1 MSEVWATK
9 YRPRYLDDVVGQTEI
24 VAEMRAIVLGE
35 MPMQHYLY
43 YSPEPG
49 TGKTTMALALAK
61 ELGYQV
67 VMFNASSKKQRGI
80 EFIEETIIP
89 ATRSG
94 VKERV
99 FFLDEADQLTDAAQ
113 SALKGVIE
121 NAHGYF
127 ILTCNR
133 LPKVSRWLQSRCQV
147 RTFKAISEGDMAM
160 RLRQIAKKEGE
171 ILYKDE
177 VDVITRR
184 HSGDLRNAIGA
195 LQVVCGLEG
204 RDREKFIESL
214 TAPKLQHGRI
224 IDLLSKQLIVEA
236 SKMFTGEIRT
246 QIKSMFDYAVMTND
260 RVIHTKAFTAKQLN
274 SIIDACVV
282 SERDLMFGVDE
293 DIVRLNFLKLILEGM
308 N

>member
-1 MSEVWATK
+1 MSELWATK
-9 YRPRYLDDVVGQTEI
+9 YRPRHLDDIVGQSEI

-49 TGKTTMALALAK
+49 TGKTSMALAMAK

-94 VKERV
+94 MKERI

-147 RTFKAISEGDMAM
+147 RTFKAIPEGDMAQK
-160 RLRQIAKKEGE
+160 LRYISNKEGG

-177 VDVITRR
+177 VNVITRR
-184 HSGDLRNAIGA
+184 HKGDLRNAIGA
-195 LQVVCGLEG
+195 LQVLNGLEG
-204 RDREKFIESL
+204 RTREKFIESL
-214 TAPKLQHGRI
+214 TSPVLNHNSIVG
-224 IDLLSKQLIVEA
+224 LLHKGLLTQAHNKFV
-236 SKMFTGEIRT
+236 GEVRT
-246 QIKSMFDYAVMTND
+246 QIKSMFDHYIEGGYTDEM
-260 RVIHTKAFTAKQLN
+260 KADAIN
-274 SIIDACVV
+274 ACVV
-282 SERDLMFGVDE
+282 SERDLMLGVDE
-293 DIVRLNFLKLILEGM
+293 DIVRMNFLRMLVKG
-308 N
+308 

>member
-1 MSEVWATK
+1 MK
-9 YRPRYLDDVVGQTEI
+9 YGLQSIDHDTSMMLSDKPRLSLKCEQSFS
-24 VAEMRAIVLGE
+24 MRCRCNTIFS
-35 MPMQHYLY
+35 

-61 ELGYQV
+61 ELGYQL

-121 NAHGYF
+121 NASGYF

-147 RTFKAISEGDMAM
+147 RTFEPISQIHMVDRLVKVASLEGALDK
-160 RLRQIAKKEGE
+160 ITGE
-171 ILYKDE
+171 MYSTIVRK
-177 VDVITRR
+177 
-184 HSGDLRNAIGA
+184 HKGDLRNAIGA
-195 LQVVCGLEG
+195 LQTACSLPTKE
-204 RDREKFIESL
+204 RQRFIDSL
-214 TAPKLQHGRI
+214 TTPNMDYGRFLKLCFADKNHEEAVKLMRGSVREQVRNVFTFAVEGVASPANKMRV
-224 IDLLSKQLIVEA
+224 VEA
-236 SKMFTGEIRT
+236 AI
-246 QIKSMFDYAVMTND
+246 
-260 RVIHTKAFTAKQLN
+260 
-274 SIIDACVV
+274 V
-282 SERDLMFGVDE
+282 SERDIINGVDE
-293 DIVRLNFLKLILEGM
+293 EIVRYNFIRLLINGGHQ
-308 N
+308 

>member
-9 YRPRYLDDVVGQTEI
+9 YRPRHLDDVVGQDEI
-24 VAEMRAIVLGE
+24 VAEMRAIVLDE
-35 MPMQHYLY
+35 MPMQHYLF

-94 VKERV
+94 VKERI

-127 ILTCNR
+127 VLTCNR

-147 RTFKAISEGDMAM
+147 RTFKAISEDDMAM
-160 RLRQIAKKEGE
+160 HLKQIAKKEGE
-171 ILYKDE
+171 ILYEDE
-177 VDVITRR
+177 INVITRR
-184 HSGDLRNAIGA
+184 HKGDLRNAIGA

-204 RDREKFIESL
+204 RDREKFIETL
-214 TAPKLQHGRI
+214 TSPKLQHGRI

-236 SKMFTGEIRT
+236 SKMFTGEVRP
-246 QIKSMFDYAVMTND
+246 QLKSMFDYAVEAGA
-260 RVIHTKAFTAKQLN
+260 ILQSPFTVKQLN

-293 DIVRLNFLKLILEGM
+293 DIVRFNFLKLILEAM

>member
-24 VAEMRAIVLGE
+24 VAEMRAIVLDE
-35 MPMQHYLY
+35 MPMQHYLF

-94 VKERV
+94 VKERI

-147 RTFKAISEGDMAM
+147 RTFKKISEGDMAM

-177 VDVITRR
+177 INVITRR
-184 HSGDLRNAIGA
+184 HDGDLRNAIGA

-204 RDREKFIESL
+204 RDREKFIETL
-214 TAPKLQHGRI
+214 TAPKLNHGRI

-236 SKMFTGEIRT
+236 SKMFTGEVRT
-246 QIKSMFDYAVMTND
+246 QIKSMFDYAVMAND
-260 RVIHTKAFTAKQLN
+260 HVNHKAFTVKQLN